1 VWENLEMFEEM
12 GVDQVVFVQQA
23 GNNRHDH
30 ICASLELF
38 ADQVMPAFAQ
48 RHPAQA
54 AAKAERLAPAIER
67 ALAQISPLSSTSEI
81 PPLHAYPVL
90 AHLAGEAE
98 PDTAAGDDMV
108 SAISGRPA

>member
-1 VWENLEMFEEM
+1 MFEAM
-12 GVDQVVFVQQA
+12 GVDQVIFVQQA
-23 GNNRHDH
+23 GNNRHAH

-38 ADQVMPAFAQ
+38 ADQVMPGFAQ

-67 ALAQISPLSSTSEI
+67 ALAQIPPLPSAQKI

-90 AHLAGEAE
+90 SRLAGEAE